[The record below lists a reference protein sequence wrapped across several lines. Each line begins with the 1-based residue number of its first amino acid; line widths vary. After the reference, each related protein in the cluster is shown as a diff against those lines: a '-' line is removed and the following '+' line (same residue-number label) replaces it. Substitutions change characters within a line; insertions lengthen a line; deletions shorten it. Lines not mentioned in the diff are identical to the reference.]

1 MYQNSFD
8 MDVMDDL
15 SFDAAEGPAVAR
27 NAYDEY
33 DAGDYGDEFE
43 DFDAADEEDDAF
55 IGGLIR
61 GVGQVAG
68 SVLGGDEFDEYDDA
82 FDEGDEF
89 EAYDAYDAYDE
100 GDEYD
105 AYEAYDAYDEYDDY
119 SAMDSF
125 EDAMA
130 DALDAEDTDEFL
142 RRIRRAARAV
152 GNVARRVAPVVGR
165 VARAVAPIASA
176 IPLPQA
182 QAIGRIASV
191 AGRLLADGAD
201 EFEVLDAMIDM
212 AEEEDAIDA
221 AAPMIAGMALR
232 TAAPRVARAALPVR
246 RQAVRAVSQSVQT
259 LARQQGAPA
268 ARAAVRVT
276 RAVGRRPVPARAVGP
291 AVRRITPQVARRPGV
306 VRRLS
311 RPLTPGARP
320 ATAALRRRRRVGAM
334 RPRPGA
340 GVAGR
345 RPLRRR
351 PGAMG
356 PGAMGPGVM
365 RPGAMRPGAMRPGG
379 GIGGPVGCPTCGRT
393 RRYTLRGP
401 VTLTLH
407 SHR

>member
-1 MYQNSFD
+1 MYQNSFE

-33 DAGDYGDEFE
+33 DDYSDEYD
-43 DFDAADEEDDAF
+43 DFDAADEDDDAF

-61 GVGQVAG
+61 GVGQVAS

-82 FDEGDEF
+82 FEEGDEF
-89 EAYDAYDAYDE
+89 EAYDAYDE

-105 AYEAYDAYDEYDDY
+105 AYDAYEAYDAYDDY

-232 TAAPRVARAALPVR
+232 TAVPRVARAALPVR

-276 RAVGRRPVPARAVGP
+276 RAVGRRPVPARAVAP

-311 RPLTPGARP
+311 RPLAPGARP
-320 ATAALRRRRRVGAM
+320 ATAAMRRRRRVGAM
-334 RPRPGA
+334 RPRPGV
-340 GVAGR
+340 GGAGR
-345 RPLRRR
+345 QPLRRR
-351 PGAMG
+351 GSMRPGVM
-356 PGAMGPGVM
+356 PMRPRVM
-365 RPGAMRPGAMRPGG
+365 RPGVVGG
-379 GIGGPVGCPTCGRT
+379 MGGVAGCPTCGRT
-393 RRYTLRGP
+393 RQFNLRGP
-401 VTLTLH
+401 VTLTVH
-407 SHR
+407 SHG

>member
-1 MYQNSFD
+1 MYQNSFE

-15 SFDAAEGPAVAR
+15 SFDAAEGPAVAQ

-33 DAGDYGDEFE
+33 DDYGDEF
-43 DFDAADEEDDAF
+43 DDYDAAEDDDDAF
-55 IGGLIR
+55 LSGLAR
-61 GVGQVAG
+61 GVGQAAG
-68 SVLGGDEFDEYDDA
+68 SVLGGDEFDDYDDA
-82 FDEGDEF
+82 YDAYDDF
-89 EAYDAYDAYDE
+89 EAYDAYDE
-100 GDEYD
+100 FDEYD
-105 AYEAYDAYDEYDDY
+105 AYDAYDEYDDY

-311 RPLTPGARP
+311 RPLAPGARP
-320 ATAALRRRRRVGAM
+320 GGATGRRRRMGAP
-334 RPRPGA
+334 RPRPGMTA
-340 GVAGR
+340 R
-345 RPLRRR
+345 RPLRRQGGIR
-351 PGAMG
+351 
-356 PGAMGPGVM
+356 PGVM
-365 RPGAMRPGAMRPGG
+365 RPGARPGVVG
-379 GIGGPVGCPTCGRT
+379 GIGRVAGCPTCGRA
-393 RRYTLRGP
+393 RQFNLRGP
-401 VTLTLH
+401 VTLTVR
-407 SHR
+407 SHG

>member
-27 NAYDEY
+27 QAYDEY
-33 DAGDYGDEFE
+33 DEGDYGDEFE

-61 GVGQVAG
+61 GVGQVAS

-105 AYEAYDAYDEYDDY
+105 AYDAYDEYDDY
-119 SAMDSF
+119 DAMDSF

-221 AAPMIAGMALR
+221 AAPMIASMALR

-311 RPLTPGARP
+311 RPLAPGARP
-320 ATAALRRRRRVGAM
+320 GVAALRRRRMGGM
-334 RPRPGA
+334 RPRPGVGGMA
-340 GVAGR
+340 R

-351 PGAMG
+351 PRLG
-356 PGAMGPGVM
+356 
-365 RPGAMRPGAMRPGG
+365 RPGLGGGMARPGIGRPV
-379 GIGGPVGCPTCGRT
+379 GIGYGGVVGRAGGCPTCGRT

-401 VTLTLH
+401 VTLTVH
-407 SHR
+407 SHG